1 MAESD
6 VHTRKRIWVRG
17 VVQGIGFRPY
27 VYLQAT
33 RRDLKGL
40 VFNTE
45 QGVTIEVEGEEAAV
59 NEFVDHLE
67 TKPPPLA
74 RISGFDVAT
83 IPLQG
88 ETSFVIRESLGG
100 VNPTVVI
107 PPDLALCPE
116 CLRELNNPSDRR
128 YRYPFI
134 NCTQCGPRL
143 TIVRKVPYDRENT
156 SMASFRMCPECKAE
170 FHDPSSRRFHAQP
183 NACSR
188 CGPRVWLVDRGENP
202 LDVDDPVQRTAELL
216 KGGSIVAIKGLG
228 GFHLAA
234 DATNEEAVQRLR
246 SRKSREGKPLAVMS
260 GSIDTI
266 RRYAEVTEQDAALF
280 EGPLH
285 PILLLPRR
293 EPNPLA
299 PSVAPCQRSFGAMLP
314 YTPVHA
320 MLLAEGFIALVMT
333 SGNRSEEPIAIQN
346 REAMESL
353 PDIADYFLLHDRD
366 ILVRCDD
373 SVVMPVNGAPYVI
386 RRARG
391 YVPLPVRLG
400 CSYEPVLALGA
411 QMKNTLCVLRGNQA
425 FLSQHIGDLDSPG
438 ARRFFGECLRRT
450 QEIAGIFPRIL
461 AHDCHPDYYTTRLAA
476 GMEDMRTYAVQHHHA
491 HLVSCMADNELEGPV
506 VGVIFDGTGYGTDG
520 TIWGG
525 EVLVGDETGFDRAA
539 HIAEF
544 PLPGGDAA
552 TLNPWRIA
560 IGLLLQIQEGGDD
573 SISRLIQAI
582 LDREGVS
589 LSAYSSIRA
598 MLDKG
603 INTPVTS
610 SMGRLFDA
618 VSVLLGFTGRVTY
631 EGQAAIELE
640 YHASLR
646 DDPGSY
652 PVVIST
658 KVSPWRMGIAPV
670 ILGIMEDLI
679 RSVPSEVIGRRFHT
693 TIIRM
698 GIDVAR
704 AVCERHAIDRVVL
717 SGGCFQN
724 RILLEG
730 MVDGLRRHGIDVFFH
745 RHVPTNDGG
754 ISLGQAVC
762 AASLH
767 KQANPELAQK
777 STRLSRRSSGTPKK
791 RASR

>member
-1 MAESD
+1 MARSD
-6 VHTRKRIWVRG
+6 VHTRKRIQVRG

-27 VYLQAT
+27 IYLQAT

-40 VFNTE
+40 VFNTV

-59 NEFVDHLE
+59 NEFVDDLE
-67 TKPPPLA
+67 TRPPPLA
-74 RISGFDVAT
+74 RISGFDVAA

-88 ETSFVIRESLGG
+88 ETSFVIKESLGG
-100 VNPTVVI
+100 CDPAVVI

-116 CLRELNNPSDRR
+116 CLKELNDPSDRR

-156 SMASFRMCPECKAE
+156 SMASFRMCPECEAE
-170 FHDPSSRRFHAQP
+170 FHDPSTRRFHAQP

-188 CGPRVWLVDRGENP
+188 CGPRVWLVDNAGS
-202 LDVDDPVQRTAELL
+202 LIQADDPVRRTAKLL
-216 KGGSIVAIKGLG
+216 KEGAIVAIKGLG
-228 GFHLAA
+228 GFHLAV

-266 RRYAEVTEQDAALF
+266 RLYAEVAAQDAALLD
-280 EGPLH
+280 GPLH
-285 PILLLPRR
+285 PILLFPKR

-299 PSVAPCQRSFGAMLP
+299 PSVAPCQRSFGVMLP

-346 REAMESL
+346 AEAMESL
-353 PDIADYFLLHDRD
+353 QDIADCFLLHDRE

-373 SVVMPVNGAPYVI
+373 SVVMPVNGTHYVI

-391 YVPLPVRLG
+391 YVPLPVRLRG
-400 CSYEPVLALGA
+400 SLEPVLALGA
-411 QMKNTLCVLRGNQA
+411 EMKNTLCVLREDQA

-438 ARRFFGECLRRT
+438 ARRFFDECLSRT
-450 QEIAGIFPRIL
+450 QEIAGVFPRII
-461 AHDCHPDYYTTRLAA
+461 AHDRHPDYHTTRLAS
-476 GMEDMRTYAVQHHHA
+476 GMSGMKDTCCYAVQHHHA
-491 HLVSCMADNELEGPV
+491 HLVSCMADNELKGPV
-506 VGVIFDGTGYGTDG
+506 AGLIFDGTGYGTDG

-525 EVLVGDETGFDRAA
+525 EVLVGDEVRFERAA
-539 HIAEF
+539 HIAPF

-560 IGLLLQIQEGGDD
+560 LGLLLRIHEGSEDAL
-573 SISRLIQAI
+573 SHVINTI
-582 LDREGVS
+582 LDREGIS
-589 LSAYSSIRA
+589 PSAYSSIHT
-598 MLDKG
+598 MLDRG
-603 INTPVTS
+603 INTPITS

-618 VSVLLGFTGRVTY
+618 VSVLLGFTGRVSY

-640 YHASLR
+640 YHASR
-646 DDPGSY
+646 SDDPGTY
-652 PVVIST
+652 PVVVST
-658 KVSPWRMGIAPV
+658 EASPWRMEIAPI
-670 ILGIMEDLI
+670 ILGIVEDLD
-679 RSVPSEVIGRRFHT
+679 RMVPREVIGRRFHT

-698 GIDVAR
+698 GVDAAR
-704 AVCERHAIDRVVL
+704 AVCERHAIDRVVV

-730 MVDGLRRHGIDVFFH
+730 IVEGLRRQGIHAFFH

-762 AASLH
+762 AAALNAR
-767 KQANPELAQK
+767 ANP
-777 STRLSRRSSGTPKK
+777 R
-791 RASR
+791 